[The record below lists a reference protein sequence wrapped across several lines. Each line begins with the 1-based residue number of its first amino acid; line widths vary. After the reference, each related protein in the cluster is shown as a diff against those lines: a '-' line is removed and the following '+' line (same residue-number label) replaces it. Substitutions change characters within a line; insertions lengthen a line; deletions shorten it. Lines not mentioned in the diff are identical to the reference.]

1 MVPRSMAS
9 DAFLPSNDDAAPS
22 SETDEPFSRRA
33 SLTAIAGLLITVI
46 SFSAPLVAVITDR
59 SFPSQRL
66 IPTASDRN
74 GSPSAP
80 PVSFARIGESHRGDS
95 RRKQE

>member
-1 MVPRSMAS
+1 MAP
-9 DAFLPSNDDAAPS
+9 DAFLPSNDDAVAS

-33 SLTAIAGLLITVI
+33 SLTAITGLLIAVV

-59 SFPSQRL
+59 TFPSQRL

-74 GSPSAP
+74 GSSSAP

-95 RRKQE
+95 RWKQE